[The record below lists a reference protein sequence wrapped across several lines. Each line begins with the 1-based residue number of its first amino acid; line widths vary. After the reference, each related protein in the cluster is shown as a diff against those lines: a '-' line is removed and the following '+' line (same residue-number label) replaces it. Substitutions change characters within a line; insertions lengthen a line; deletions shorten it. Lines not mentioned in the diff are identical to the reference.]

1 MKEAIAF
8 TSGKGGVGKSSTL
21 MNMGYM
27 LSSRGY
33 KVCLID
39 MDLGLKNLDIMMG
52 LENRVI
58 YDIHDVMNGYCSL
71 KQALIKDKHQQNL
84 YLLPACKNIHIEKV
98 DKEDVKKIVNVLKD
112 DFDYVLLDSAAGLEA
127 GFKNSLY
134 CADRVVVVATL
145 DYTSLQDCDR
155 VIALAMR
162 EVNDISLV
170 LNKVN
175 PKYIEKGISVNI
187 QEAISYLSIPLLGV
201 IYEDEEV
208 MRFNNKGL
216 PLLLNE
222 KGVTYS
228 CFDAM
233 HKRLLG
239 DDVGIPKFKQ
249 KSMIKRLFKQA

>member
-1 MKEAIAF
+1 MGEAIAF

-21 MNMGYM
+21 MNLGYM
-27 LSSRGY
+27 LSVKGY

-52 LENRVI
+52 LENRVL
-58 YDIHDVMNGYCSL
+58 YDVNDVMNSYCSL
-71 KQALIKDKHQQNL
+71 KQALIKDKHNKNL
-84 YLLPACKNIHIEKV
+84 FLLPACKNIHIDGIK
-98 DKEDVKKIVNVLKD
+98 KEDIKKIVNLLKD

-134 CADRVVVVATL
+134 CADKVVVIATL

-155 VIALAMR
+155 VIGLAMR
-162 EVNDISLV
+162 EVNDITLV

-175 PKYIEKGISVNI
+175 PKFIDRGVSVNI

-201 IYEDEEV
+201 VYDDEEIV
-208 MRFNNKGL
+208 RYNNKGI

-222 KGVTYS
+222 KGMTYE
-228 CFDAM
+228 CFEVIL
-233 HKRLLG
+233 KRMLG
-239 DDVGIPKFKQ
+239 DEVGIPKFRQ
-249 KSMIKRLFKQA
+249 KSMIKRMFKQT